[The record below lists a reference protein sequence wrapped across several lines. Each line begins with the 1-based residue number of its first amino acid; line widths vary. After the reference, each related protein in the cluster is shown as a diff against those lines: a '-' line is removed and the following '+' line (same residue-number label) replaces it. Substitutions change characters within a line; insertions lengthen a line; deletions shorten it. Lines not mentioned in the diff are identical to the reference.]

1 MKLILSS
8 FLITLLFSSGNPLDR
23 NALYICPILG
33 DKFEIFKIINDSV
46 AIYSNYMKYPNL
58 EYDFFEK
65 GNINDIKKHF
75 AEDKEFIKENTCP
88 YKRKGDSLFFDRSD
102 KVMLNLITFG
112 VIKGERVFMKSLYR
126 IFNTSTKKYDIIRTD
141 EGLVFSPY

>member
-8 FLITLLFSSGNPLDR
+8 FLITLLFASSTQLDR
-23 NALYICPILG
+23 KALYICPILG
-33 DKFEIFKIINDSV
+33 NRFEIFRVVNDSV
-46 AIYSNYMKYPNL
+46 VIYSPISKYPNM

-65 GNINDIKKHF
+65 RNISG
-75 AEDKEFIKENTCP
+75 IKEHFVEDAKFVKENSFP
-88 YKRKGDSLFFDRSD
+88 YKRKGDSLFIDRSD

-112 VIKGERVFMKSLYR
+112 VINGERVFMKSLYR
-126 IFNTSTKKYDIIRTD
+126 IFNTSTKKYDVIRTD